1 MFGFR
6 QAGLF
11 CLQSGPLS
19 LPVEVA
25 AMSSKFWL
33 YAAAIVVLSGW
44 SAAAERLPTPADADD
59 SVSDQ
64 IATLIS
70 QLDAPAFGDRQAA
83 SQQLEDLGA
92 AAAAHL
98 ELAIKSGSR
107 EASARALDILRRHF
121 EQGSDDARQASRSI
135 LSKLAESNSASIAQK
150 ARDALDPPKVPAY
163 AEPAVNVF
171 GNGGFQRM
179 QNLQVVIG
187 GGGRSVTISDV
198 NGRRSMEITDARRQ
212 VTLQTQPGGKID
224 VEISDRKNVKNAK
237 QKITANDIDELKRKD
252 AEIGRLYE
260 QFSRITPVPRFT
272 R

>member
-11 CLQSGPLS
+11 CLQSGLLV

-33 YAAAIVVLSGW
+33 WAAAIVVLSRW
-44 SAAAERLPTPADADD
+44 SAGTERLPTPADADD

-92 AAAAHL
+92 AAAAQL

-107 EASARALDILRRHF
+107 EASARALDILRRHY

-171 GNGGFQRM
+171 GNGFNRM

-212 VTLQTQPGGKID
+212 VTLQAQPGGKID
-224 VEISDRKNVKNAK
+224 VEISDRKNAKNAK